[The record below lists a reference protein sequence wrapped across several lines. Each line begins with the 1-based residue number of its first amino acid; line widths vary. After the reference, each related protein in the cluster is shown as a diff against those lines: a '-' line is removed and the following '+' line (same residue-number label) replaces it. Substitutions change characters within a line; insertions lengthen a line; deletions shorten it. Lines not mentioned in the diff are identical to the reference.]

1 MILYK
6 KIEEKTFDILSEL
19 NIRTSNQIDVFK
31 IAEYLDVDVKPA
43 ILDNSISGLFVI
55 KNQKPYIRYN
65 ENEVPQRQN
74 FTIAHELGHFVLHK
88 DTPLF
93 VEKNE
98 TVLYRNLDSTTGE
111 LLKEKEANSFAASL
125 LMPKMFIEEE
135 IKNIPSGV
143 DPIVHLSDIFKV
155 SSQAMNYRLN
165 NLGYSFLGMY

>member
-6 KIEEKTFDILSEL
+6 KIEEQTFNILSEL
-19 NIRTSNQIDVFK
+19 KINTPNKLDVFK
-31 IAEYLDVDVKPA
+31 IAEYLGVDVKPA
-43 ILDNSISGLFVI
+43 TLDSSISGLFVI
-55 KNQKPYIRYN
+55 KEQKPYIRYN
-65 ENEVPQRQN
+65 EKEAPQRQK

-93 VEKNE
+93 INKNE
-98 TVLYRNLDSTTGE
+98 KILYRNSDSTTGE
-111 LLKEKEANSFAASL
+111 LLKEKEANSFAAAL

-143 DPIVHLSDIFKV
+143 DPIIHLSDVFKV
-155 SSQAMNYRLN
+155 STQAMNYRLN

>member
-6 KIEEKTFDILSEL
+6 KIEEQTFNILSEL
-19 NIRTSNQIDVFK
+19 KINTPNKIDVFK
-31 IAEYLDVDVKPA
+31 IAEYLGVDVKPA
-43 ILDNSISGLFVI
+43 TLDSSISGLFVI
-55 KNQKPYIRYN
+55 KEQKPYIRYN
-65 ENEVPQRQN
+65 ENEAPQRQN

-93 VEKNE
+93 INKNE
-98 TVLYRNLDSTTGE
+98 LVLFRNSDSTTGE

-125 LMPKMFIEEE
+125 LMPKIFIEEE
-135 IKNIPSGV
+135 IKNIPSGI
-143 DPIVHLSDIFKV
+143 DPIIHLSKIFKV

>member
-6 KIEEKTFDILSEL
+6 KIEEKTFNILSEL
-19 NIRTSNQIDVFK
+19 NIDTPNQIDVLK
-31 IAEYLDVDVKPA
+31 IAEYLGVDAKPA
-43 ILDNSISGLFVI
+43 TLDSSISGLFVI
-55 KNQKPYIRYN
+55 KEQKPYIRYN
-65 ENEVPQRQN
+65 ENESPQRQK

-93 VEKNE
+93 VDKNE

-125 LMPKMFIEEE
+125 LMPKKFIEDE
-135 IKNIPSGV
+135 IKKIPFGI
-143 DPIVHLSDIFKV
+143 DPIAHLSDIFKV

>member
-6 KIEEKTFDILSEL
+6 KIEEQTFNILSEL
-19 NIRTSNQIDVFK
+19 EITTPNKIDVFK
-31 IAEYLDVDVKPA
+31 IAKHLGVDVKPA
-43 ILDNSISGLFVI
+43 TLDSSISGLFVI
-55 KNQKPYIRYN
+55 KEQKPYIRYN
-65 ENEVPQRQN
+65 DNEAPQRQK

-88 DTPLF
+88 DVPLF

-125 LMPKMFIEEE
+125 LMPKFMIDEQIE
-135 IKNIPSGV
+135 NIPQGK
-143 DPIVHLSDIFKV
+143 DPVIYLSKIFKV

-165 NLGYSFLGMY
+165 NLSYSFLGMY